1 MSVGCLLEGVSGEF
15 LSSVCLLVC
24 EFLRMS
30 VSGREVLQQSF
41 WTYVHACMVYG
52 VCGVYGKGQEGL
64 DDGIRRAWVI
74 WTCGRL
80 LAVVA
85 YHAVAWGCC

>member
-1 MSVGCLLEGVSGEF
+1 MCLF
-15 LSSVCLLVC
+15 VC
-24 EFLRMS
+24 M
-30 VSGREVLQQSF
+30 
-41 WTYVHACMVYG
+41 CMVYG

-80 LAVVA
+80 LTE
-85 YHAVAWGCC
+85 GCLSC

>member
-1 MSVGCLLEGVSGEF
+1 M
-15 LSSVCLLVC
+15 
-24 EFLRMS
+24 
-30 VSGREVLQQSF
+30 
-41 WTYVHACMVYG
+41 CMVYG
-52 VCGVYGKGQEGL
+52 VCGVYRKGQEGL

-85 YHAVAWGCC
+85 YHAIACCSLLLLLLPLIV